1 VKRAL
6 DIGLTGG
13 IGSGKSTVARMLA
26 TRGFAIV
33 DADAISRKLTQSG
46 GRAIDAIRQAF
57 GGEFLTAQDALD
69 RDRMRQAIFSDA
81 GAKARLEAI
90 IHPLIQVVVHEQAQA
105 ARSAGAAGVLFDIP
119 LLVES
124 GSRWRERL
132 DAVWVVD
139 CAVETQVARVMTRNG
154 LAREAVLDIV
164 AAQAPR
170 AVRLAAA
177 DAVIHNDGLSL
188 EELQTVVET
197 LSLGLGL

>member
-1 VKRAL
+1 MKRAL

-81 GAKARLEAI
+81 SAKARLEAI

-105 ARSAGAAGVLFDIP
+105 ARSAGAACVLFDIP

-177 DAVIHNDGLSL
+177 DAVIQNDGLSL

>member
-1 VKRAL
+1 MKRAL

-57 GGEFLTAQDALD
+57 GGEFITAQDALD

-105 ARSAGAAGVLFDIP
+105 ARSLPALASIRSAHWRRQ
-119 LLVES
+119 
-124 GSRWRERL
+124 SRS
-132 DAVWVVD
+132 
-139 CAVETQVARVMTRNG
+139 CSTRS
-154 LAREAVLDIV
+154 IK
-164 AAQAPR
+164 
-170 AVRLAAA
+170 
-177 DAVIHNDGLSL
+177 
-188 EELQTVVET
+188 
-197 LSLGLGL
+197 

>member
-1 VKRAL
+1 MKHAL

-105 ARSAGAAGVLFDIP
+105 ARSAGAACVLFDIP

>member
-1 VKRAL
+1 MKRAL

-57 GGEFLTAQDALD
+57 GGEFITAQDALD

-105 ARSAGAAGVLFDIP
+105 ARSAGEARVLFDIP

>member
-1 VKRAL
+1 MKHAL

-105 ARSAGAAGVLFDIP
+105 ARSAGAACVLFDIP

-177 DAVIHNDGLSL
+177 DAVIQNDGLSL